1 MDPTSWHAK
10 SPLRAGASAW
20 GSLLDTSGSHTRLVV
35 VVSAI
40 FLVMSLASP
49 GRFLSERNLTSM
61 GFQFPELGIFALAVM
76 LSLITGGIDLSVISI
91 ANLSGVFA
99 ALVLTG
105 AVPGHSVASPPS
117 VLVAVALAAALG
129 TGIVCGMVNGWLISS
144 WGITPILATLGTMQL
159 YSGLCLVITKG
170 PAIYG
175 YPEAFLVIGNGTI
188 GPAPV
193 PLLVFLAVALAT
205 GVLLNRTELGVA
217 LSLVGTNETAARFS
231 GIHVQ
236 RVLFK
241 TYVLTGAL
249 AAIAGMVMIA
259 RANSAKADYGSSYL
273 LQAVLVAILGGV
285 DPKGGFGTVTGIGV
299 AVLGLQFLS
308 SGFNMLRFSNF
319 TKEFAWGAMLL
330 LVMVTN
336 SLCHRIGA
344 KLKSGHSLT

>member
-1 MDPTSWHAK
+1 MDPGIERTQSH
-10 SPLRAGASAW
+10 LRHGCFVW
-20 GSLLDTSGSHTRLVV
+20 RHLLDTSGNCYRLMG

-40 FLVMSLASP
+40 FLVMSLTSP

-91 ANLSGVFA
+91 ANLSGILA
-99 ALVLTG
+99 ALILTG
-105 AVPGHSVASPPS
+105 ATPGHPVTSLPS
-117 VLVAVALAAALG
+117 ILVAAALATALG
-129 TGIVCGMVNGWLISS
+129 TGIVCGMVNGWLIASV
-144 WGITPILATLGTMQL
+144 GITPILATLGTMQL
-159 YSGLCLVITKG
+159 FSGLCLVITKG
-170 PAIYG
+170 PAVYG

-188 GPAPV
+188 GPVPV
-193 PLLVFLAVALAT
+193 PLVVFLAVALAT
-205 GVLLNRTELGVA
+205 GVLLNRMELGVA

-231 GIHVQ
+231 GIHVK

-241 TYVLTGAL
+241 TYMLTGAL
-249 AAIAGMVMIA
+249 AAIAGTIMIA

-308 SGFNMLRFSNF
+308 SGFNMLRLSNF
-319 TKEFAWGAMLL
+319 TKEFAWGALLL

-336 SLCHRIGA
+336 GLCHRVAA
-344 KLKSGHSLT
+344 KLKYRHPWT